1 DKIGVIKS
9 CVFFSVFF
17 GIASLL
23 YFNTLYRQNA
33 DFNLVACLYL
43 LVCFFSGV
51 MNFCPL
57 IMSEVF
63 DAKIKFSGLSFSYN
77 IAYAIAGGLTPQLA
91 FFLHSFALNNLSN
104 FWRFSLGLYVFF
116 LAIIALL
123 CAFIF
128 SYLNNTQRTYS
139 Q

>member
-1 DKIGVIKS
+1 MQKLN
-9 CVFFSVFF
+9 F
-17 GIASLL
+17 
-23 YFNTLYRQNA
+23 Q
-33 DFNLVACLYL
+33 DFPFHN
-43 LVCFFSGV
+43 
-51 MNFCPL
+51 
-57 IMSEVF
+57 
-63 DAKIKFSGLSFSYN
+63 N

-104 FWRFSLGLYVFF
+104 FWRFSLGVYVFF